1 MVKKRL
7 SIIGR
12 GTVGCLN
19 ALKFSNLGYEI
30 DWYHDPE
37 KPALAVGE
45 GTDLVLPKFLSK
57 EIDLNYDDL
66 FKLDAHYKQGIE
78 KINWGSKPFTHWFG
92 IGHMALHINANK
104 LQDYICEHIK
114 DKVNIIEKKVDNKL
128 NTFTIDCSGIPSLS
142 KDQFE
147 TPPIP
152 VNKAYVVQCP
162 WDKPAFNKTICI
174 AKSYGWVFLI
184 PLQNR
189 CSVGY
194 IYNSQYA
201 EFGTLQKELSSILKD
216 YNLMA
221 KEGNIMPFENFYRK
235 NNFSD
240 NLVYN
245 GNASFFLEPL
255 EATSLNTSI
264 SIINQT
270 HKMLCDSTPEVENKR
285 YKNLLNE
292 TVDIIML
299 HYLVEPPVK
308 NTFWEYANNKANEW
322 FKLRYKDY
330 PKIHLITQESSL
342 YYATWFEDSFKQNLS
357 GMNLYEKLNSFK

>member
-1 MVKKRL
+1 MGKKRL

-19 ALKFSNLGYEI
+19 ALKFSNLGYDI

-37 KPALAVGE
+37 KLALSVGE
-45 GTDLVLPKFLSK
+45 GTDLALPKFLSK
-57 EIDLNYDDL
+57 ELNLSYDDL

-78 KINWGSKPFTHWFG
+78 KINWGSKPFTHLFG
-92 IGHMALHINANK
+92 IGYMALHINANK
-104 LQDYICEHIK
+104 LQNYICEHIK
-114 DKVNIIEKKVDNKL
+114 DKVNIIEKKVDSKL
-128 NTFTIDCSGIPSLS
+128 ETFTIDCSGIPTLS

-162 WDKPAFNKTICI
+162 WDKPTFDKTICI

-201 EFGTLQKELSSILKD
+201 EFDKLQNELSSILKD

-235 NNFSD
+235 NNFSN

-285 YKNLLNE
+285 YENLLKE

-299 HYLVEPPVK
+299 HYLVEPPIK
-308 NTFWEYANNKANEW
+308 NAFWEMANYKANIW
-322 FKLRYKDY
+322 FKSRYKNY
-330 PKIHLITQESSL
+330 PKIRLITQGDSL
-342 YYATWFEDSFKQNLS
+342 HYATWFEDSFKQNLS

>member
-37 KPALAVGE
+37 KPALSVGE
-45 GTDLVLPKFLSK
+45 GTDLAVPKFLSK
-57 EIDLNYDDL
+57 ELDLSYDDL

-78 KINWGSKPFTHWFG
+78 KINWGSKPFTHLFG
-92 IGHMALHINANK
+92 IGYMALHINANK
-104 LQDYICEHIK
+104 LQNYICEHIK

-128 NTFTIDCSGIPSLS
+128 NTFTIDCSGTPPLLE
-142 KDQFE
+142 DQFE
-147 TPPIP
+147 LPPIP

-201 EFGTLQKELSSILKD
+201 EFDTLQKELSSILKD

-270 HKMLCDSTPEVENKR
+270 HKMLCDSTPEDENKR

-322 FKLRYKDY
+322 FKLRYKHY

>member
-30 DWYHDPE
+30 DWYHDPK

-57 EIDLNYDDL
+57 EIDLNYEDL

-78 KINWGSKPFTHWFG
+78 KINWGSKSFTHWFG

-114 DKVNIIEKKVDNKL
+114 DKVNIIEKKVNNKL
-128 NTFTIDCSGIPSLS
+128 NTFTIDCSGTPPLLE
-142 KDQFE
+142 DQFE
-147 TPPIP
+147 IPPIP

-194 IYNSQYA
+194 IYNSHYA
-201 EFGTLQKELSSILKD
+201 EFDKLQKELSSILKD
-216 YNLMA
+216 YSLMA

-285 YKNLLNE
+285 YENLLKE

-299 HYLVEPPVK
+299 HYLIDPPTK
-308 NTFWEYANNKANEW
+308 NVFWEYANANANAW
-322 FKLRYKDY
+322 FKLRYKEY
-330 PKIHLITQESSL
+330 PKIHLITQENSL